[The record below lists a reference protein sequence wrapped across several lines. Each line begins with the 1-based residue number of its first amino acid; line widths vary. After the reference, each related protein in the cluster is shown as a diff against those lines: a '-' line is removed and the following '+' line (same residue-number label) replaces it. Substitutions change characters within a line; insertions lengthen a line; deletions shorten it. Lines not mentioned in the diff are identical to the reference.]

1 MTKGERIAESAVI
14 AVIAGI
20 GKSKALTTHS
30 TSLQAGYG
38 HEGTRRDSRE
48 NALHLHLRCTHPRG
62 SSLAVACAPPALGM
76 TEGERIAERAVIA
89 QHRRERNVKSF
100 NHPFDYAQG
109 ELRTRRNTK
118 KSPRSTSS
126 RDIAVIAEKEKQIPR
141 SARNDN
147 PGNIL
152 RQIGTDNSTYDR
164 GEIFKLKFTCIFYRS
179 EIMEESDDLVI

>member
-1 MTKGERIAESAVI
+1 MCRTFGALSLDCPENCGRLGILRDVAKLRLYVQGLLNPHESYLSQGKPKGP
-14 AVIAGI
+14 
-20 GKSKALTTHS
+20 
-30 TSLQAGYG
+30 
-38 HEGTRRDSRE
+38 RE
-48 NALHLHLRCTHPRG
+48 NSLSLHLLSKHPRG

-89 QHRRERNVKSF
+89 QHRRDRNVKSF

-126 RDIAVIAEKEKQIPR
+126 RDIAVIAGKEKQIPR

-152 RQIGTDNSTYDR
+152 RQIGTENSTYDR
-164 GEIFKLKFTCIFYRS
+164 GEIFKLKFTCNF
-179 EIMEESDDLVI
+179 L